1 MTSIIVCAIL
11 AAVALILAWVSALYI
26 EWRASEQKAL
36 PWLGPRTLAD
46 LDLWMRYMRRARY
59 GTERGIEQGLRAV
72 RGASKQ
78 TLMFLF
84 PNSKGAFK
92 ENHPLTGL
100 ESGPSSYF
108 LLEISADAK
117 ANAKGNNSKKR
128 SGRRTLKNM

>member
-26 EWRASEQKAL
+26 EWRVSEQKAL

-59 GTERGIEQGLRAV
+59 GTERGIEQGLQAIRTT
-72 RGASKQ
+72 SKH
-78 TLMFLF
+78 TFTFFF
-84 PNSKGAFK
+84 PSAKQAFK

-117 ANAKGNNSKKR
+117 ANTKKKR
-128 SGRRTLKNM
+128 TSRRSTKNV

>member
-26 EWRASEQKAL
+26 EWRATEAKAL
-36 PWLGPRTLAD
+36 PWLRSGTLAD
-46 LDLWMRYMRRARY
+46 LDLWMRYVRRARY
-59 GTERGIEQGLRAV
+59 GTERGIEQSLQAIRTT
-72 RGASKQ
+72 SKHAL
-78 TLMFLF
+78 TFFF
-84 PNSKGAFK
+84 PSAKQAFK

-117 ANAKGNNSKKR
+117 AGVKKKR
-128 SGRRTLKNM
+128 TSRRSLKNM